1 MSVRSAVKERMMGGV
16 SCDAGEGVGGSVA
29 GSGVDVEAVGGRVG
43 GSGVEVEAVVG
54 ADARSVD
61 VAGGVV
67 VGREGVGVALV
78 GRGFVAVAVVVARSG
93 ASVGGATAGLPAQA
107 DIKSA
112 LSKARSTVPNI
123 LCRCMADLPWRTLS
137 KAPHL

>member
-16 SCDAGEGVGGSVA
+16 SCGAGEGVGG
-29 GSGVDVEAVGGRVG
+29 GVG
-43 GSGVEVEAVVG
+43 GSGVMVGDVVG
-54 ADARSVD
+54 RSVD

-78 GRGFVAVAVVVARSG
+78 GRGFVAVAVAVARSG
-93 ASVGGATAGLPAQA
+93 ASVSGATAGLPAQA